1 MSEIL
6 QHLPSLGISGLLFV
20 MWWYERQ
27 ERARTAAGVQEALKY
42 TSQIADINNH
52 LLDVIRANTD
62 ALSALREELRSH
74 RMTETEWLGR
84 LSRQLE
90 RLDAGEGGR

>member
-1 MSEIL
+1 MLDQIA

-20 MWWYERQ
+20 MWWFERQ
-27 ERARTAAGVQEALKY
+27 DRSRAASGMQEALKHAGE
-42 TSQIADINNH
+42 TSDVNNH
-52 LLDVIRANTD
+52 LLDVVRTNTE

-90 RLDAGEGGR
+90 KVGER